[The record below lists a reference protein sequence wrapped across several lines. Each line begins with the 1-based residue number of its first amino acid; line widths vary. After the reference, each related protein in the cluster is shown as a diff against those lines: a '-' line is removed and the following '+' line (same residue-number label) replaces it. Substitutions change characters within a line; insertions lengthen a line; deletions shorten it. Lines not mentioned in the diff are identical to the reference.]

1 MDVSSVVT
9 PLIGVVMGA
18 LLLDI
23 RGRLKE
29 VNGKFYTHVTDPNLH
44 AAESARTSEQIKN
57 LLNTV
62 KLAHERI
69 DAIKATRGM

>member
-1 MDVSSVVT
+1 MDWSSTVT
-9 PLIGVVMGA
+9 PIIGVVLGA

-44 AAESARTSEQIKN
+44 AAEAKRN
-57 LLNTV
+57 L
-62 KLAHERI
+62 KQ
-69 DAIKATRGM
+69 